1 MGRSAAL
8 DVALTLLERPAAVRY
23 ATVAPLPGGIALL
36 LQVAC
41 GEADALRAARA
52 MTDQSSQRLQE
63 AAGFFIEQVLFHPQ
77 ADHYRTLGAAAGASR
92 SELRQH
98 MALLIKWLHPD
109 GRELRVSRSDLDR
122 GIFIN
127 RVTKAWEALKTD
139 DRRAAYDHSLAAKP
153 AQKSSG
159 GKLRKR
165 GGNKPRPSR
174 RPQAT
179 AVHKPDQARRFS
191 RLIMSRLQHSSLLSR
206 VFNSL
211 WMRL

>member
-8 DVALTLLERPAAVRY
+8 DVALTLLERPSAVRY
-23 ATVAPLPGGIALL
+23 ATSAPLPGGIALL

-41 GEADALRAARA
+41 GEADALRAARE
-52 MTDQSSQRLQE
+52 MTGQPDSTTQA

-77 ADHYRTLGAAAGASR
+77 ADHYRTLGVSAGAAR

-109 GRELRVSRSDLDR
+109 GREQRVARSDLDR
-122 GIFIN
+122 GVFIN

-139 DRRAAYDHSLAAKP
+139 DRRAAYDRSLAARA
-153 AQKSSG
+153 AQKSPRR
-159 GKLRKR
+159 KLRRR
-165 GGNKPRPSR
+165 GEDKPRPSR
-174 RPQAT
+174 QAQ
-179 AVHKPDQARRFS
+179 AASRRPDQIRRFRRFMML
-191 RLIMSRLQHSSLLSR
+191 RLERGGLLSR
-206 VFNSL
+206 VFTSL

>member
-23 ATVAPLPGGIALL
+23 AISAPLPGGIALL

-41 GEADALRAARA
+41 GEADAFRAARD
-52 MTDQSSQRLQE
+52 MTGRPGPTLQA

-109 GRELRVSRSDLDR
+109 GREQRVSRSDLDR

-139 DRRAAYDHSLAAKP
+139 DRRAAYDRSLAAKP
-153 AQKSSG
+153 AQKSKRRKLHRHGEDKSG
-159 GKLRKR
+159 HTRQ
-165 GGNKPRPSR
+165 PEAASR
-174 RPQAT
+174 
-179 AVHKPDQARRFS
+179 KPDQVRRFR
-191 RLIMSRLQHSSLLSR
+191 RLMMLRFDRATLLSR
-206 VFNSL
+206 VFTSL